1 MPEKIFWVLK
11 GYAKR
16 ITELFKLKQY
26 DIVYIFLWV
35 TPFGMPLLERLFT
48 RVNPHVVYDI
58 DDAIFMKAQSMANN
72 YANFIKGRSKPF
84 FMMKNA
90 RHVIAC
96 TPYLTDVAKR
106 YNDNVS
112 DISSS
117 INTNTYRVV
126 NTYQNDHKLILGW
139 SGSHSTIQFLYLLK
153 NVLIQINK
161 THPFKLLVMGDT
173 EFKIEGLDI
182 EAISWTAEKEISTLQ
197 KFDIGLYPLP
207 IDNDW
212 VLGKS
217 GLKALQYMAVGVPVV
232 ATAIGANFR
241 IMEDGKTGFLIKR
254 EEEWIEKIILLMK
267 DPGLRKKM
275 GEAGR
280 KNVET
285 YYSIEA
291 IAPMYRKILESVC
304 R

>member
-1 MPEKIFWVLK
+1 
-11 GYAKR
+11 
-16 ITELFKLKQY
+16 
-26 DIVYIFLWV
+26 
-35 TPFGMPLLERLFT
+35 
-48 RVNPHVVYDI
+48 
-58 DDAIFMKAQSMANN
+58 
-72 YANFIKGRSKPF
+72 
-84 FMMKNA
+84 
-90 RHVIAC
+90 
-96 TPYLTDVAKR
+96 
-106 YNDNVS
+106 
-112 DISSS
+112 
-117 INTNTYRVV
+117 
-126 NTYQNDHKLILGW
+126 
-139 SGSHSTIQFLYLLK
+139 
-153 NVLIQINK
+153 
-161 THPFKLLVMGDT
+161 MGDT

-182 EAISWTAEKEISTLQ
+182 EAIPWTAEKEISTLQ

-285 YYSIEA
+285 HYSIEA
-291 IAPMYRKILESVC
+291 IAPMYRKILESVF